1 MEESN
6 NEHTYIFVE
15 NNVQYCGSFS
25 KKIACLFCFICFPI
39 VPFVYCCPCDEKK
52 VKVLRN
58 IKSLDDIND
67 EEILKDTTNMFT
79 VL

>member
-6 NEHTYIFVE
+6 TEHTYIFVE
-15 NNVQYCGSFS
+15 NKVQYCGSFS
-25 KKIACLFCFICFPI
+25 KKIACFLCFICFPI

-67 EEILKDTTNMFT
+67 EEILKDTTNMCT